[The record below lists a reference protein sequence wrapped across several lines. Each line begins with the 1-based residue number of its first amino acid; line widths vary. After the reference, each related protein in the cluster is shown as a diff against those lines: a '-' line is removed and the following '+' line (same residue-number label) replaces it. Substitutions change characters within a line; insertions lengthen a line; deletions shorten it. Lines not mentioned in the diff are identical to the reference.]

1 MDIESQVSPSVER
14 SAWSL
19 SGRAVAL
26 LVLTLALIVGYIALS
41 DQLGFIPV
49 AIAILLVMM
58 RALGVRPVVALVIA
72 ISGAVAIQFA
82 FGRLLLV
89 PLPRNPF
96 FDLPW

>member
-1 MDIESQVSPSVER
+1 M
-14 SAWSL
+14 
-19 SGRAVAL
+19 G
-26 LVLTLALIVGYIALS
+26 LIAFD
-41 DQLGFIPV
+41 DQMRDYLPARHRTGH
-49 AIAILLVMM
+49 LRNLM
-58 RALGVRPVVALVIA
+58 RALDVRPVVALVIA